1 MVALGGRG
9 SVRLQAAGIARQR
22 GEIRLR
28 AMHKYT
34 GAQRTNPLEKLSFG
48 RVWARAIPVIG
59 SGERAAPDTILIHT
73 YKPPAIP
80 RPN

>member
-28 AMHKYT
+28 AMLKYT
-34 GAQRTNPLEKLSFG
+34 EAQRTNPLEKLS
-48 RVWARAIPVIG
+48 
-59 SGERAAPDTILIHT
+59 SGGV
-73 YKPPAIP
+73 
-80 RPN
+80 

>member
-28 AMHKYT
+28 AMHKYSE
-34 GAQRTNPLEKLSFG
+34 AERTNPLEKLSSELSVSASYLG
-48 RVWARAIPVIG
+48 NRQWGASCCR
-59 SGERAAPDTILIHT
+59 
-73 YKPPAIP
+73 
-80 RPN
+80 